1 MKDQFVAGLFS
12 VEIKKTILT
21 SADTDTSTF
30 GKVLKI
36 AENEFVASAQTREL
50 APSSLPADR
59 SDVHHVKSSGYT
71 ARRTKPRHQDSPAGI
86 RRCNRCE
93 SIAHLANKCSHL
105 STECRFCHKLGHLE
119 QVCQLKSRR
128 VGKQNVH
135 HIDDS
140 PSDTGEIDS
149 VPLFLIRETS
159 QHVLPYRVNVH
170 VNDVNTPINMEFD
183 TGSGISILSK
193 YDFERIGGVVSDLSK
208 PSVRLRVFTDI
219 PISCSIT

>member
-12 VEIKKTILT
+12 VEIKKKILT

-36 AENEFVASAQTREL
+36 AENEFVASAQAQEL

-86 RRCNRCE
+86 RRCYRCG
-93 SIAHLANKCSHL
+93 STAHLANTCSHL

-128 VGKQNVH
+128 SGKQNVH

-149 VPLFLIRETS
+149 VPLFLIRESS
-159 QHVLPYRVNVH
+159 QHVPPYLVNVH
-170 VNDVNTPINMEFD
+170 VNDVNTPINIVAEQLQTIQEKLPAFLH
-183 TGSGISILSK
+183 THSQL
-193 YDFERIGGVVSDLSK
+193 
-208 PSVRLRVFTDI
+208 
-219 PISCSIT
+219 